1 MFIFQG
7 SIITNFLSQNL
18 QQYKIP
24 VYQRNYEWSC
34 EQCDKLFEDIVMAA
48 KRNQLHFCG
57 AIVFQPLAP
66 VMGINN
72 SIIIDGQQRLT
83 TIYILI
89 KALADLAQNDGERQ
103 MTEQAIF
110 NRDQFG
116 QIQLDA
122 TSKVKLKAARN
133 NNDQLLNLI
142 YDKHDQLDKNCEI
155 YRNYVHFC
163 DLIKAEQEKGITVA
177 DIYRGVSL
185 LTVAVIQ
192 LDIND
197 KAQEI
202 FERINSTGVPLTLPD
217 KIRNYVLMTDDHQ
230 DRLYEDYW
238 LKMEQL
244 LNREQLDSFFMDY
257 LNFKLDGFTRENS
270 AYDDFKQI
278 YRDGNFSNESM
289 LIEICHYAELYHN
302 FIFGNKE
309 FGEAINHALQG
320 LRRLNQT
327 TIYLFLF
334 HVFDDFQNGII
345 DDKELGRILRFLLNY
360 SIRRMICEI
369 GSNSLRGLYKTLYSR
384 VFVQTENKEHYYD
397 AIVCF
402 LKQISSKDAVP
413 SDTDFELA
421 LKERNLYRKNALC
434 KYLLAAIENQGKE
447 KVVTDNLSIEHIMPQ
462 NKNLSTA
469 WQKMLGE
476 DDWEIV
482 RDRYLHTL
490 GNLTLT
496 GYNSELG
503 DLPFQEKKEKLE
515 ENPTHITILYS
526 DVRDKD
532 VWNARTIE
540 ARADRLAKTIMEL
553 FPIEAPS
560 IQIEFLDP
568 RYKVYTMANPNDATF
583 KYPNYYELLGERVT
597 VDSFAAMVHS
607 VASKLYDLDSS
618 IIRRMAE
625 NLEKFPTWQVP
636 VFSYDKSAIRNPEK
650 LKKDSDIYYSA
661 GYSARDSINFICGL
675 LKMYNLDLEEDFA
688 YSARPASSAYNNLD
702 NNRIILSWCQN
713 HAANGDIVF
722 DQRFS
727 AGKYTRY
734 TTPTMN
740 TLIPDNVSKLSPWG
754 SKNFYF
760 YEIVDDRGKFFVQL
774 AIYCRSISDELRD
787 ALSHLSEI
795 LGKGALPSGYG
806 IFLKTEPYVY
816 SKEDTEQDIITAL
829 DSMFEDVHAFERDV
843 LNKWNDVQ

>member
-24 VYQRNYEWSC
+24 VYQRNYEWSW

-163 DLIKAEQEKGITVA
+163 DLIKVEQENGITVA

-289 LIEICHYAELYHN
+289 LIEICHYAELYHD

-309 FGEAINHALQG
+309 FGEAINHSLQG

-345 DDKELGRILRFLLNY
+345 DDRELGRILRFLLNY

-384 VFVQTENKEHYYD
+384 VFVQSENKDHYYD

-413 SDTDFELA
+413 SDIDFELA

-447 KVVTDNLSIEHIMPQ
+447 KVFTDNLSIEHIMPQ

-476 DDWEIV
+476 DWEIV

-532 VWNARTIE
+532 VWNAKTIE

-553 FPIEAPS
+553 FPIEPPTV
-560 IQIEFLDP
+560 QIEFLDP
-568 RYKVYTMANPNDATF
+568 RYKVYTVANPYDATF

-618 IIRRMAE
+618 VIRRMAE

-688 YSARPASSAYNNLD
+688 YSARPVSSAYNNLD
-702 NNRIILSWCQN
+702 NTHIITSWCQN
-713 HAANGDIVF
+713 HAVNGDIVF

-727 AGKYTRY
+727 AGRYARY
-734 TTPTMN
+734 TTPVMN
-740 TLIPDNVSKLSPWG
+740 NLIPDNVSKLSPWG

-760 YEIVDDRGKFFVQL
+760 YEIVDDRGKLFVQL
-774 AIYCRSISDELRD
+774 AIYCRSISDELRN
-787 ALSHLSEI
+787 ALSHLSKI

-816 SKEDTEQDIITAL
+816 RKEDTEQDIIAAL

-843 LNKWNDVQ
+843 LSKWNDA